1 LADRSLK
8 SDTIHPN
15 AAGYQQMA
23 EALAGLLKRAG
34 ALP

>member
-8 SDTIHPN
+8 SDAIHPN
-15 AAGYQQMA
+15 AAGYQLMA
-23 EALAGLLKRAG
+23 EALAGLLRKAG